1 MKAKIKNGEFHYRE
15 KLIPINYFIK
25 NVNIESE
32 GFYWNVDT
40 VGIKFSFA
48 PGTGKGNAAGDIT
61 INLKNLDYNLA
72 IAFKKFDLDIIQQYL
87 NDLANYG
94 VFTANLDADMHSKG
108 NFKIVEKVTNKG
120 ILTINDFHF
129 GKTANEDIASL
140 EKFVLAIHEVSPG
153 KSVYQYDSVLII
165 KPYFNYERYDEL
177 DNLQTMFGEKGSNI
191 AAIKA
196 DDTKFNLILEIA
208 DYVKELAKNFYKSN
222 YKVDKLLIANGNLH
236 FSDYSLAE
244 KFSIQVTP
252 FTISADSISKL
263 AKRVNF
269 SIKSGIEPYGELMAN
284 ISINPQD
291 SSDFNLL
298 FKLAGMP
305 IAMFNPYIINYTTY
319 PVDRGTLEIN
329 AKWDVK
335 HGEIN
340 SSNHLLV
347 IDPRLS
353 KKLDEND
360 KKHIPLP
367 LIMFLIRDR
376 GNVID
381 YNIPITGNLNDPNFN
396 VKDVAFDVL
405 GNVFLKPPTTP
416 YREEIKAIENEIEKS
431 LSLKWLP
438 RQQVLQD
445 NHIEFLD
452 KMADFLQ
459 NNPDEIID
467 VYPNPYTI
475 KEKEYILF
483 FEAKKK
489 YFFHTHKDMK
499 TLSINDSLELTKMSV
514 KDEAMV
520 SYLKSEIKDTM
531 LFTIQ
536 DLCTA
541 LVGAN
546 VVDTKFKQL
555 CTDREVAFVQ
565 HFNIRGLANRVIIKK
580 DISDIPYNGFSR
592 YKIDYKGDFP
602 AELIDAYKRLEDY
615 DGKKPRKRFFKK
627 RKENETLIL

>member
-1 MKAKIKNGEFHYRE
+1 
-15 KLIPINYFIK
+15 
-25 NVNIESE
+25 
-32 GFYWNVDT
+32 
-40 VGIKFSFA
+40 
-48 PGTGKGNAAGDIT
+48 
-61 INLKNLDYNLA
+61 
-72 IAFKKFDLDIIQQYL
+72 
-87 NDLANYG
+87 
-94 VFTANLDADMHSKG
+94 
-108 NFKIVEKVTNKG
+108 
-120 ILTINDFHF
+120 
-129 GKTANEDIASL
+129 
-140 EKFVLAIHEVSPG
+140 
-153 KSVYQYDSVLII
+153 VYQYDSVLII

-196 DDTKFNLILEIA
+196 DNTRFNLILKIA
-208 DYVKELAKNFYKSN
+208 DYMKELAKNFYKSN
-222 YKVDKLLIANGNLH
+222 YKVDKLRIADGIISYSD
-236 FSDYSLAE
+236 FSLTE

-252 FTISADSISKL
+252 LDISADSISKL

-269 SIKSGIEPYGELMAN
+269 SVKSGVEPYGELKAN

-291 SSDFNLL
+291 SSDFNLQ
-298 FKLAGMP
+298 FNLAGMP

-335 HGEIN
+335 NGEIN

-353 KKLDEND
+353 KKLDKND

-381 YNIPITGNLNDPNFN
+381 YSIPITGNLNDPDFHI
-396 VKDVAFDVL
+396 KDVVFDVL

-416 YREEIKAIENEIEKS
+416 YREEIKSIENEIEKS

-452 KMADFLQ
+452 KIADFLQ
-459 NNPDEIID
+459 NNPNETID
-467 VYPNPYTI
+467 IYPNAYAS

-489 YFFHTHKDMK
+489 YFFHTHKDQK
-499 TLSINDSLELTKMSV
+499 ELSEKDSLELNKMSV
-514 KDEAMV
+514 KDENIV
-520 SYLKSEIKDTM
+520 SYLKSEVNDTLLYTVQNM
-531 LFTIQ
+531 
-536 DLCTA
+536 CEK
-541 LVGAN
+541 LVGTN
-546 VVDTKFKQL
+546 VVNSKFNQL
-555 CTDREVAFVQ
+555 CAEREAAFMH
-565 HFNIRGLANRVIIKK
+565 HFKNRGVHTRVIIKK
-580 DISDIPYNGFSR
+580 QISDIPYNGFSL
-592 YKIDYKGDFP
+592 YKIDYKGEFP
-602 AELIDAYKRLEDY
+602 AELIDAYNRLEDY

-627 RKENETLIL
+627 RKENESMVL